1 MKFIKPQEYIL
12 EKKNCVYVTNIWS
25 FFGLYQLA
33 THIILYFQL
42 LHMTDCVLF
51 FFLFFLMKG
60 SILIFIQITGGAS

>member
-51 FFLFFLMKG
+51 FFLFFLM
-60 SILIFIQITGGAS
+60 